1 MEKNDLINQIRK
13 ISKLLLKGTNYTGRQ
28 LRSLSLIELE
38 DELIRLLKVV
48 SLPNTIIKEKI
59 KTVPQSHIKNIN
71 WYKNYKKWMVS
82 FKKDR
87 KQTTVGY
94 YSCLE
99 DAIKAKEEYERNRQN

>member
-48 SLPNTIIKEKI
+48 SLPNTIIK
-59 KTVPQSHIKNIN
+59 
-71 WYKNYKKWMVS
+71 
-82 FKKDR
+82 
-87 KQTTVGY
+87 
-94 YSCLE
+94 
-99 DAIKAKEEYERNRQN
+99 